1 VYRYSNTTTDERK
14 MGVSPVQ
21 DKNPDRV
28 ARISGGIRMKNRR
41 FSRVGGTPQT
51 IRAPVVDHPTTDFR
65 WYAAGRSGE
74 QAHR

>member
-1 VYRYSNTTTDERK
+1 MREKWGFPLFRT
-14 MGVSPVQ
+14 
-21 DKNPDRV
+21 KNPDRV
-28 ARISGGIRMKNRR
+28 ARISGGTRMKNRR

-51 IRAPVVDHPTTDFR
+51 IRARVFDHRTTDFR